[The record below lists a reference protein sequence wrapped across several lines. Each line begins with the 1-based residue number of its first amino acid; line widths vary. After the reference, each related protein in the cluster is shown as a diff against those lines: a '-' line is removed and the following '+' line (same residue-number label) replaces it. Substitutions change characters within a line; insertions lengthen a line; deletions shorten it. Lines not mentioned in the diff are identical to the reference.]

1 MLSIEQ
7 MQRLK
12 RSNVSVDAEKT
23 MERFKE
29 DFGASSAEQKRAM
42 EEASGQAQNSFYRI
56 GQTGAISARLALA
69 MANEFNVTPFYYSGE
84 VGEKEPCTDLLIK
97 QFLEKH
103 EYFDIAA
110 ELEPTAKKKR
120 TYNRK
125 PKAEAPPEIAPAIT
139 PAPAETDVECKC
151 EADAD
156 KCADDECNEQEVKIS
171 LTEDETV
178 TLLRALFIRA
188 RAGGDAASN
197 LDCITKCLLS

>member
-1 MLSIEQ
+1 MLSVEQ

-42 EEASGQAQNSFYRI
+42 EETSGQAQNSFYRI
-56 GQTGAISARLALA
+56 GQTGAISVRLALA
-69 MANEFNVTPFYYSGE
+69 MANEFNITPFYYTGE
-84 VGEKEPCTDLLIK
+84 TDEKEPCSDVLIK

-103 EYFDIAA
+103 EYFDIAT

-120 TYNRK
+120 AYNRK
-125 PKAEAPPEIAPAIT
+125 PKAESTPETAPAIT
-139 PAPAETDVECKC
+139 PPTVEADFDCKC
-151 EADAD
+151 S
-156 KCADDECNEQEVKIS
+156 DDECDMQEIKIP
-171 LTEDETV
+171 LTEDEAV

-188 RAGGDAASN
+188 RASGDAVSKLN
-197 LDCITKCLLS
+197 CINKCLLS